1 MTSSATGTMSLLWE
15 DREVRFDIAPS
26 QMKMRPGEQLIDT
39 LDSVEDTKG
48 GLQLV
53 EQAEAQFLQFTY

>member
-1 MTSSATGTMSLLWE
+1 MSLLWE
-15 DREVRFDIAPS
+15 DREVRFDIAPA

-48 GLQLV
+48 RLDMVVHVGGQ
-53 EQAEAQFLQFTY
+53 QI